1 MVTGVECA
9 GLVLAVLP
17 LFIGASKAY
26 SDGVEIILDVSLVS
40 RRDAKLS
47 DFYDEFYWA
56 ISELG
61 EHIADIFNVISNSV
75 IGRQQP
81 SSSLQLSE
89 WSQDSEVEKHLKAY
103 FGSDTAFN
111 KFTVTAKRIVQLLAQ
126 LLKDEAT
133 YIGEKDLVIICQ

>member
-17 LFIGASKAY
+17 LFIEASKAY
-26 SDGVEIILDVSLVS
+26 SDGVETIPDVSLVS

-56 ISELG
+56 VSELG
-61 EHIADIFNVISNSV
+61 EHITDISNVISNSA

-81 SSSLQLSE
+81 SSSLQLNG
-89 WSQDSEVEKHLKAY
+89 SEVEEHLKAY

-111 KFTVTAKRIVQLLAQ
+111 IFTVTAKRIVQPLVQ
-126 LLKDEAT
+126 LLKDEVT
-133 YIGEKDLVIICQ
+133 YIEAMTW